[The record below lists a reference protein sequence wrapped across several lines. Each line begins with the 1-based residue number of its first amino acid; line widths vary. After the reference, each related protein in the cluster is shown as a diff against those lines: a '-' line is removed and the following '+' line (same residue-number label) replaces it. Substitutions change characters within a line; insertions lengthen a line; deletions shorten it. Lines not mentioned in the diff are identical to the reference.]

1 MSREDWDNARNLEC
15 KQINNLVIPLFR
27 TLRNDGIFPAAG
39 RAPYFRPSAAMNH
52 AWQLGCVCVFAKVQS
67 LYLFHARPSRWPCLF
82 MLYFLAAVVVVG
94 VFGVS
99 LVIFYGAKALRKL
112 SVI

>member
-1 MSREDWDNARNLEC
+1 MMAFFPRPVAR
-15 KQINNLVIPLFR
+15 R
-27 TLRNDGIFPAAG
+27 IFG
-39 RAPYFRPSAAMNH
+39 RARRWTPLDSWA
-52 AWQLGCVCVFAKVQS
+52 VCVFEKVQS

-94 VFGVS
+94 VS
-99 LVIFYGAKALRKL
+99 LVIFYGAEALRKL